1 MTLEDSIQGFRL
13 RVLTDATRSGNVTAT
28 CARFGVSR
36 TWFYRLRARLERYG
50 PDGLHPKRR
59 QVRRGRPSLVS
70 VVVER
75 QVVAK
80 ALAWPTRGPQWV
92 SDQLVRDGVWVAPV
106 TAWRVLRRHGLNTAG
121 ARLAVLEQHS
131 AAMTGILTERTRR
144 RRQPVR
150 HVQASRPGELVS
162 MDSFYVGKLKG
173 VGKVW
178 QLTACDCASSFGWAR
193 LLIGEVTAGAMA
205 RFLRR
210 VVRPGC
216 QRAGWPLQR
225 VLTDRGKEFKGA
237 FAETCG
243 QLGLTHTR
251 TKPRHAW
258 TNGFVERLQGTILHE
273 HWRIAFRR
281 EYFTSRRA
289 LQQSL
294 DGFLQFYNH
303 DRTHQGYR
311 LRGRTPATV
320 FWGPAGA

>member
-59 QVRRGRPSLVS
+59 LARRGRPSLVS

-92 SDQLVRDGVWVAPV
+92 SDQLACDGVWVAPV
-106 TAWRVLRRHGLNTAG
+106 TAWRVLRRHGLNTAS

-131 AAMTGILTERTRR
+131 AATRGILTERTRR

-205 RFLRR
+205 SFLRAAR
-210 VVRPGC
+210 LSASGVAAAARAHGPGEGIQGRLYRDLC
-216 QRAGWPLQR
+216 TGRADAHADEAPSCLDQWIR
-225 VLTDRGKEFKGA
+225 
-237 FAETCG
+237 
-243 QLGLTHTR
+243 R
-251 TKPRHAW
+251 TAARH
-258 TNGFVERLQGTILHE
+258 H
-273 HWRIAFRR
+273 
-281 EYFTSRRA
+281 
-289 LQQSL
+289 
-294 DGFLQFYNH
+294 
-303 DRTHQGYR
+303 
-311 LRGRTPATV
+311 PA
-320 FWGPAGA
+320 